1 LSRHGLKAVHSD
13 DIINM
18 RLAQVP
24 TLAAAHFSN
33 SFDLVFVRVATE
45 SETCHIYKSI
55 DYIVR
60 FITELE
66 TCYIYK
72 AFRLII

>member
-1 LSRHGLKAVHSD
+1 LSRHGLKAVHSG

-24 TLAAAHFSN
+24 TLAAAMVHETECCFSN

-45 SETCHIYKSI
+45 SETC
-55 DYIVR
+55 
-60 FITELE
+60 
-66 TCYIYK
+66 YIYK
-72 AFRLII
+72 PVRLIILLGL